1 MKELIV
7 SRIKTPDGTILT
19 SKSVHDYVSHEDTNG
34 EFYFLD
40 GGIEY
45 QRMTVNTQ
53 QAEDLSLFTDDP
65 FEEIRNALYIY
76 NRNLGDW
83 QLLKDLDQ
91 TLLQN
96 LLENKKRAN
105 KNDKYAQ
112 MYQKEIE
119 YRNEHVNN

>member
-40 GGIEY
+40 GGTDY

-76 NRNLGDW
+76 NRSLEDW
-83 QLLKDLDQ
+83 QLLKDLNQ

-119 YRNEHVNN
+119 YRNEHVIN

>member
-40 GGIEY
+40 GGTEY

-76 NRNLGDW
+76 NRSLGDW
-83 QLLKDLDQ
+83 QLLKNLDQ

-119 YRNEHVNN
+119 YRNEHVIN

>member
-40 GGIEY
+40 GGTDY

-76 NRNLGDW
+76 NRSLGDW

-119 YRNEHVNN
+119 YRNEHVIN

>member
-40 GGIEY
+40 GGTDY

-76 NRNLGDW
+76 NRSLEDW
-83 QLLKDLDQ
+83 QLLKDLNQ

-119 YRNEHVNN
+119 YRNEHVID

>member
-19 SKSVHDYVSHEDTNG
+19 SKSIHDYVSHEDANG

-40 GGIEY
+40 GGTEY

-53 QAEDLSLFTDDP
+53 QAEDLNLFTDDP

-76 NRNLGDW
+76 NRSLGDW

-96 LLENKKRAN
+96 LLENKKRIN

-119 YRNEHVNN
+119 YRNEHINN

>member
-40 GGIEY
+40 GGTDY

-76 NRNLGDW
+76 NRSLGDW

-119 YRNEHVNN
+119 YRNEHVID

>member
-40 GGIEY
+40 GGTEY

-76 NRNLGDW
+76 NRSLGDW

-119 YRNEHVNN
+119 YRNEHVIN

>member
-40 GGIEY
+40 GGTEY

-76 NRNLGDW
+76 NRSLGDW
-83 QLLKDLDQ
+83 QLLKDLNQ

-119 YRNEHVNN
+119 YRNEHVID

>member
-40 GGIEY
+40 GGTDY

-76 NRNLGDW
+76 NRSLGDW

-119 YRNEHVNN
+119 YRNKHVIN